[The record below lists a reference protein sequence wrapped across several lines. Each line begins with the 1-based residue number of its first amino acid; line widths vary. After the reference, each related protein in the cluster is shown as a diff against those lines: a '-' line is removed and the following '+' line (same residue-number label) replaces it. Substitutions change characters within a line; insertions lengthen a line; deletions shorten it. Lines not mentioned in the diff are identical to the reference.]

1 MDIKNILIDKISPSP
16 INPRKSF
23 DGAACPDEKSGD
35 VININDAYKMKAW
48 FHFDK
53 QLTTMA
59 SNESFKQAIK
69 AYLDKRAEEDSLF
82 APKYANEKKSIDECC
97 SYIMGEAR
105 KRGNAVA
112 ISDEEVYGM
121 AVHYYDEDDI
131 KINRLPAGE
140 KTSVSSSAKPVE
152 LTEEDKK
159 AARDK
164 AIARLAEEQ
173 YQTLRKKNV
182 RKKADDNAQQMSLF

>member
-1 MDIKNILIDKISPSP
+1 
-16 INPRKSF
+16 
-23 DGAACPDEKSGD
+23 
-35 VININDAYKMKAW
+35 
-48 FHFDK
+48 
-53 QLTTMA
+53 MA

-131 KINRLPAGE
+131 KINGCLPE

-182 RKKADDNAQQMSLF
+182 RKKADDNVQQMSLF

>member
-1 MDIKNILIDKISPSP
+1 
-16 INPRKSF
+16 
-23 DGAACPDEKSGD
+23 
-35 VININDAYKMKAW
+35 
-48 FHFDK
+48 
-53 QLTTMA
+53 
-59 SNESFKQAIK
+59 
-69 AYLDKRAEEDSLF
+69 
-82 APKYANEKKSIDECC
+82 
-97 SYIMGEAR
+97 MGEAR
-105 KRGNAVA
+105 KCGNAVA

-182 RKKADDNAQQMSLF
+182 RKKADDKVQQMSLF

>member
-1 MDIKNILIDKISPSP
+1 
-16 INPRKSF
+16 
-23 DGAACPDEKSGD
+23 
-35 VININDAYKMKAW
+35 
-48 FHFDK
+48 
-53 QLTTMA
+53 MA

-69 AYLDKRAEEDSLF
+69 AYLDKRS
-82 APKYANEKKSIDECC
+82 
-97 SYIMGEAR
+97 
-105 KRGNAVA
+105 
-112 ISDEEVYGM
+112 EEVYGM

-152 LTEEDKK
+152 LTEEDEK

-182 RKKADDNAQQMSLF
+182 RKKADDNVQQMSLF

>member
-1 MDIKNILIDKISPSP
+1 
-16 INPRKSF
+16 
-23 DGAACPDEKSGD
+23 
-35 VININDAYKMKAW
+35 
-48 FHFDK
+48 
-53 QLTTMA
+53 MA

-105 KRGNAVA
+105 KRGNAIA

-140 KTSVSSSAKPVE
+140 KHVETIEVNLKSFQIVQSRAVCNGTSEYHDRIIRLVE
-152 LTEEDKK
+152 
-159 AARDK
+159 
-164 AIARLAEEQ
+164 
-173 YQTLRKKNV
+173 KN
-182 RKKADDNAQQMSLF
+182 MSLIKKRIA

>member
-1 MDIKNILIDKISPSP
+1 
-16 INPRKSF
+16 
-23 DGAACPDEKSGD
+23 
-35 VININDAYKMKAW
+35 
-48 FHFDK
+48 
-53 QLTTMA
+53 
-59 SNESFKQAIK
+59 
-69 AYLDKRAEEDSLF
+69 
-82 APKYANEKKSIDECC
+82 
-97 SYIMGEAR
+97 MGEAR
-105 KRGNAVA
+105 KRGNAIA

-140 KTSVSSSAKPVE
+140 KASVSSPAKPVE

-182 RKKADDNAQQMSLF
+182 RKKADDNVQQMSLF

>member
-1 MDIKNILIDKISPSP
+1 
-16 INPRKSF
+16 
-23 DGAACPDEKSGD
+23 
-35 VININDAYKMKAW
+35 
-48 FHFDK
+48 
-53 QLTTMA
+53 
-59 SNESFKQAIK
+59 
-69 AYLDKRAEEDSLF
+69 
-82 APKYANEKKSIDECC
+82 
-97 SYIMGEAR
+97 MGEAR
-105 KRGNAVA
+105 KRSNAVA

>member
-1 MDIKNILIDKISPSP
+1 MQNIILVCFDIVLLWIIV
-16 INPRKSF
+16 
-23 DGAACPDEKSGD
+23 
-35 VININDAYKMKAW
+35 VIETCDN
-48 FHFDK
+48 
-53 QLTTMA
+53 
-59 SNESFKQAIK
+59 
-69 AYLDKRAEEDSLF
+69 
-82 APKYANEKKSIDECC
+82 
-97 SYIMGEAR
+97 
-105 KRGNAVA
+105 
-112 ISDEEVYGM
+112 
-121 AVHYYDEDDI
+121 HYYDEDDI

-182 RKKADDNAQQMSLF
+182 RKKADDNVQQMSLF

>member
-1 MDIKNILIDKISPSP
+1 
-16 INPRKSF
+16 
-23 DGAACPDEKSGD
+23 
-35 VININDAYKMKAW
+35 
-48 FHFDK
+48 
-53 QLTTMA
+53 MA

-121 AVHYYDEDDI
+121 AVHYYDALNDSDLDDAVFYYDEDDI

-182 RKKADDNAQQMSLF
+182 RKKADDNVQQMSLF

>member
-1 MDIKNILIDKISPSP
+1 
-16 INPRKSF
+16 
-23 DGAACPDEKSGD
+23 
-35 VININDAYKMKAW
+35 
-48 FHFDK
+48 
-53 QLTTMA
+53 
-59 SNESFKQAIK
+59 
-69 AYLDKRAEEDSLF
+69 
-82 APKYANEKKSIDECC
+82 
-97 SYIMGEAR
+97 MGEAR
-105 KRGNAVA
+105 KRGNAIA

-140 KTSVSSSAKPVE
+140 KASVSSPAKPVE

-159 AARDK
+159 AARDR

-182 RKKADDNAQQMSLF
+182 RKKADDNVQQMSLF

>member
-1 MDIKNILIDKISPSP
+1 
-16 INPRKSF
+16 
-23 DGAACPDEKSGD
+23 
-35 VININDAYKMKAW
+35 
-48 FHFDK
+48 
-53 QLTTMA
+53 
-59 SNESFKQAIK
+59 
-69 AYLDKRAEEDSLF
+69 
-82 APKYANEKKSIDECC
+82 
-97 SYIMGEAR
+97 MGEAR

-152 LTEEDKK
+152 LTEEDEK

-182 RKKADDNAQQMSLF
+182 RKKADDNVQQMSLF

>member
-1 MDIKNILIDKISPSP
+1 
-16 INPRKSF
+16 
-23 DGAACPDEKSGD
+23 
-35 VININDAYKMKAW
+35 
-48 FHFDK
+48 
-53 QLTTMA
+53 
-59 SNESFKQAIK
+59 
-69 AYLDKRAEEDSLF
+69 
-82 APKYANEKKSIDECC
+82 
-97 SYIMGEAR
+97 MGEAR
-105 KRGNAVA
+105 KRGNAIA

-164 AIARLAEEQ
+164 AIAQLAEEQ

-182 RKKADDNAQQMSLF
+182 RKKADDNVQQMSLF

>member
-1 MDIKNILIDKISPSP
+1 
-16 INPRKSF
+16 
-23 DGAACPDEKSGD
+23 
-35 VININDAYKMKAW
+35 
-48 FHFDK
+48 
-53 QLTTMA
+53 
-59 SNESFKQAIK
+59 
-69 AYLDKRAEEDSLF
+69 
-82 APKYANEKKSIDECC
+82 
-97 SYIMGEAR
+97 MGEAR

-131 KINRLPAGE
+131 KINRLPAWE

-182 RKKADDNAQQMSLF
+182 RKKADDNVQQMSLF

>member
-1 MDIKNILIDKISPSP
+1 
-16 INPRKSF
+16 
-23 DGAACPDEKSGD
+23 
-35 VININDAYKMKAW
+35 
-48 FHFDK
+48 
-53 QLTTMA
+53 MA

-105 KRGNAVA
+105 KRGNAIA

-131 KINRLPAGE
+131 
-140 KTSVSSSAKPVE
+140 
-152 LTEEDKK
+152 
-159 AARDK
+159 
-164 AIARLAEEQ
+164 
-173 YQTLRKKNV
+173 
-182 RKKADDNAQQMSLF
+182 

>member
-1 MDIKNILIDKISPSP
+1 
-16 INPRKSF
+16 
-23 DGAACPDEKSGD
+23 
-35 VININDAYKMKAW
+35 
-48 FHFDK
+48 
-53 QLTTMA
+53 
-59 SNESFKQAIK
+59 
-69 AYLDKRAEEDSLF
+69 
-82 APKYANEKKSIDECC
+82 
-97 SYIMGEAR
+97 MGEAR

>member
-1 MDIKNILIDKISPSP
+1 
-16 INPRKSF
+16 
-23 DGAACPDEKSGD
+23 
-35 VININDAYKMKAW
+35 
-48 FHFDK
+48 
-53 QLTTMA
+53 
-59 SNESFKQAIK
+59 
-69 AYLDKRAEEDSLF
+69 
-82 APKYANEKKSIDECC
+82 
-97 SYIMGEAR
+97 MGEAR
-105 KRGNAVA
+105 KRGNAIA

-140 KTSVSSSAKPVE
+140 KTSVSSPAKPVE

-159 AARDK
+159 AARDR

-182 RKKADDNAQQMSLF
+182 RKKADDNVQQMSLF

>member
-1 MDIKNILIDKISPSP
+1 MLNTQRLLLLAWDNLGVGIIVVITTRDK
-16 INPRKSF
+16 
-23 DGAACPDEKSGD
+23 
-35 VININDAYKMKAW
+35 
-48 FHFDK
+48 
-53 QLTTMA
+53 
-59 SNESFKQAIK
+59 
-69 AYLDKRAEEDSLF
+69 
-82 APKYANEKKSIDECC
+82 
-97 SYIMGEAR
+97 
-105 KRGNAVA
+105 
-112 ISDEEVYGM
+112 
-121 AVHYYDEDDI
+121 HYYDEDDI

-182 RKKADDNAQQMSLF
+182 RKKADDNVQQMSLF

>member
-1 MDIKNILIDKISPSP
+1 
-16 INPRKSF
+16 
-23 DGAACPDEKSGD
+23 
-35 VININDAYKMKAW
+35 
-48 FHFDK
+48 
-53 QLTTMA
+53 
-59 SNESFKQAIK
+59 
-69 AYLDKRAEEDSLF
+69 
-82 APKYANEKKSIDECC
+82 
-97 SYIMGEAR
+97 MGEAR
-105 KRGNAVA
+105 KRCNAIA

-140 KTSVSSSAKPVE
+140 KASVSSPAKPVE

-159 AARDK
+159 AARDR

-182 RKKADDNAQQMSLF
+182 RKKADDNVQQMSLF

>member
-1 MDIKNILIDKISPSP
+1 
-16 INPRKSF
+16 
-23 DGAACPDEKSGD
+23 
-35 VININDAYKMKAW
+35 
-48 FHFDK
+48 
-53 QLTTMA
+53 
-59 SNESFKQAIK
+59 
-69 AYLDKRAEEDSLF
+69 
-82 APKYANEKKSIDECC
+82 
-97 SYIMGEAR
+97 MGEAR

-140 KTSVSSSAKPVE
+140 ETSVSSPAKPVE

-182 RKKADDNAQQMSLF
+182 RKKADDNVQQMSLF

>member
-1 MDIKNILIDKISPSP
+1 
-16 INPRKSF
+16 
-23 DGAACPDEKSGD
+23 
-35 VININDAYKMKAW
+35 
-48 FHFDK
+48 
-53 QLTTMA
+53 
-59 SNESFKQAIK
+59 
-69 AYLDKRAEEDSLF
+69 
-82 APKYANEKKSIDECC
+82 
-97 SYIMGEAR
+97 MGEAR

-140 KTSVSSSAKPVE
+140 KASVSSPSKPVE

-159 AARDK
+159 AARDR

-173 YQTLRKKNV
+173 YQTLRKKNI
-182 RKKADDNAQQMSLF
+182 RKKADDNVQQMSLF

>member
-1 MDIKNILIDKISPSP
+1 
-16 INPRKSF
+16 
-23 DGAACPDEKSGD
+23 
-35 VININDAYKMKAW
+35 
-48 FHFDK
+48 
-53 QLTTMA
+53 MA

-164 AIARLAEEQ
+164 VLTSRVSTLFSSFFPLAPLLSTFVSVTQ
-173 YQTLRKKNV
+173 KKQLW
-182 RKKADDNAQQMSLF
+182 KLFTEN

>member
-1 MDIKNILIDKISPSP
+1 
-16 INPRKSF
+16 
-23 DGAACPDEKSGD
+23 
-35 VININDAYKMKAW
+35 
-48 FHFDK
+48 
-53 QLTTMA
+53 
-59 SNESFKQAIK
+59 
-69 AYLDKRAEEDSLF
+69 
-82 APKYANEKKSIDECC
+82 
-97 SYIMGEAR
+97 MGEAR

-159 AARDK
+159 SG
-164 AIARLAEEQ
+164 
-173 YQTLRKKNV
+173 T
-182 RKKADDNAQQMSLF
+182 

>member
-1 MDIKNILIDKISPSP
+1 MVVKKAKLTLKQKRFCDEFIISGNATQAAVKAGYS
-16 INPRKSF
+16 KKTA
-23 DGAACPDEKSGD
+23 GA
-35 VININDAYKMKAW
+35 
-48 FHFDK
+48 
-53 QLTTMA
+53 MA
-59 SNESFKQAIK
+59 TENLKKPMIK

-182 RKKADDNAQQMSLF
+182 RKKADDNVQQMSLF

>member
-1 MDIKNILIDKISPSP
+1 
-16 INPRKSF
+16 
-23 DGAACPDEKSGD
+23 
-35 VININDAYKMKAW
+35 
-48 FHFDK
+48 
-53 QLTTMA
+53 
-59 SNESFKQAIK
+59 
-69 AYLDKRAEEDSLF
+69 
-82 APKYANEKKSIDECC
+82 
-97 SYIMGEAR
+97 MGEAR

-173 YQTLRKKNV
+173 YQTLQGRKTSE
-182 RKKADDNAQQMSLF
+182 RKRDDNVQQMSLF

>member
-1 MDIKNILIDKISPSP
+1 
-16 INPRKSF
+16 
-23 DGAACPDEKSGD
+23 
-35 VININDAYKMKAW
+35 
-48 FHFDK
+48 
-53 QLTTMA
+53 
-59 SNESFKQAIK
+59 
-69 AYLDKRAEEDSLF
+69 
-82 APKYANEKKSIDECC
+82 
-97 SYIMGEAR
+97 MGEAR
-105 KRGNAVA
+105 KRGNAIA

-182 RKKADDNAQQMSLF
+182 RKKADDNVQQMSLF

>member
-1 MDIKNILIDKISPSP
+1 
-16 INPRKSF
+16 
-23 DGAACPDEKSGD
+23 
-35 VININDAYKMKAW
+35 
-48 FHFDK
+48 
-53 QLTTMA
+53 
-59 SNESFKQAIK
+59 
-69 AYLDKRAEEDSLF
+69 
-82 APKYANEKKSIDECC
+82 
-97 SYIMGEAR
+97 MGEAR

-182 RKKADDNAQQMSLF
+182 RKKADDNVQQMSLF